1 MVKNKFSRKIVDSQ
15 SRGVKTIAF
24 VHHKGG
30 TGKTTSCLN
39 SAGWLTRMKKKV
51 LVVDLDPQGNATAG
65 LGVDRKTLDATIYD
79 VFFGKHNIEEVILE
93 TDSGIYLA
101 PSSIDLLAAE
111 THMAGQANNARILKI
126 SLASIEEFF
135 DYILIDAPPGSTL
148 LMINGIAAAENII
161 IPLDTGVFAYETM
174 DTLKT
179 LAVDLNQ
186 ELGVEVNVMMLLLRE
201 YSTSFLD
208 RGLTREIKKLAKRFL
223 TENLTSDV
231 RIFTIPFSRKI
242 YKAQMR
248 GRPISHYAPYSDVGF
263 IYRRIAK
270 EIVNYE

>member
-1 MVKNKFSRKIVDSQ
+1 
-15 SRGVKTIAF
+15 
-24 VHHKGG
+24 
-30 TGKTTSCLN
+30 
-39 SAGWLTRMKKKV
+39 
-51 LVVDLDPQGNATAG
+51 
-65 LGVDRKTLDATIYD
+65 

-270 EIVNYE
+270 EIIAYSG